1 MSWQKTIAK
10 QTEITGIGL
19 HTGKQCKVIMLPALP
34 NEGLVLLKNNQKYPI
49 SLNNVVDTTR
59 STNIK
64 IDDEVI
70 YTVEHLLSAVVG
82 LQIDNLILEIEGG
95 EVPILDG
102 SAKYFV
108 DKIREVGI
116 KEEAIHK
123 SKFIVQKNIEWKDHE
138 TNAEYLLIPS
148 SSFSITCMIDYHS
161 KSLGKQYA
169 SLERWAD
176 YITEIAPAK
185 TFCFLHE
192 IEMLYK
198 SGLIKGGNLT
208 NALVFSEFNIEPE
221 KAKWLTDTFN
231 QPIFSVPEK
240 GILNPIYQTFDN
252 EAARHKTL
260 DLIGDLSL
268 LGVGLQGRLI
278 VIKPGHTSNIRFS
291 KYLKEYIGAKIL

>member
-1 MSWQKTIAK
+1 
-10 QTEITGIGL
+10 
-19 HTGKQCKVIMLPALP
+19 
-34 NEGLVLLKNNQKYPI
+34 
-49 SLNNVVDTTR
+49 
-59 STNIK
+59 
-64 IDDEVI
+64 
-70 YTVEHLLSAVVG
+70 AVVG

-198 SGLIKGGNLT
+198 HGLIKGGNLN

-221 KAKWLTDTFN
+221 KAKWLTETFN
-231 QPIFSVPEK
+231 QPIFSIPEK
-240 GILNPIYQTFDN
+240 GVLNPIYQTFDN
-252 EAARHKTL
+252 EAARHKIL

-268 LGVGLQGRLI
+268 LGIALQGRLI
-278 VIKPGHTSNIRFS
+278 VMKPGHTSNIRFS